1 MFKSEVHLIST
12 PDIGTRVLFDIDFK
26 YQSSNDTAPATSI
39 NHKHDLA
46 HLKVLVTEDNQ
57 VNILVIK
64 KTLEQWN
71 IVPVIAENGVIAL
84 KKLEEE
90 DFDVI
95 LMDLY
100 MPVMDGY
107 EAAVM
112 IRNLDN
118 KFKANTPIIALTA
131 SVNNNVAQKI
141 IDAGM
146 NDYLSKPFNPEH
158 LFKKIKDLTT

>member
-1 MFKSEVHLIST
+1 MTHA
-12 PDIGTRVLFDIDFK
+12 DF
-26 YQSSNDTAPATSI
+26 
-39 NHKHDLA
+39 
-46 HLKVLVTEDNQ
+46 V
-57 VNILVIK
+57 VNGREAVDK
-64 KTLEQWN
+64 AEQN
-71 IVPVIAENGVIAL
+71 L
-84 KKLEEE
+84 Y
-90 DFDVI
+90 DVI
-95 LMDLY
+95 LIDIH

-112 IRNLDN
+112 IRKLDN
-118 KFKANTPIIALTA
+118 KVKANTPIIALTA